1 MFRGTL
7 NINTFIA
14 TLQFVNNCI
23 IAAKIHTAEEIQAMT
38 FDELI
43 TGRICK
49 AYWKTRKDRTST
61 EE

>member
-23 IAAKIHTAEEIQAMT
+23 IAAKIHTAEEIQSMT

-49 AYWKTRKDRTST
+49 SYWKTRKDRTST